1 MWQWFGDVL
10 RTNPAIAVF
19 LSLAIGYAIGKLSF
33 KGIGLGAVTGTLL
46 TALVIGQLDI
56 AISNDVR
63 DVFFLLFLF
72 AIGYSVGPQF
82 VQGVAKNGVPQAAF
96 AIVVCA
102 LCLGMAWL
110 CARIAGY
117 DVGFAAGL
125 FAGANTISSALAL
138 SVDAIERMGKAP
150 DETSALVNAVPTAF
164 AMTYI
169 FGTVGA
175 TMIVALLGP
184 KLLGINLPAAC
195 RAYEVKMGG
204 RADHRGK
211 RSAWHQFI
219 ARAYRIAPD
228 SRFVGQSVSQ
238 METSYHS
245 KQLFVERLRRD
256 DTIFDAKADT
266 VLQAG
271 DIIAVAGAHGDVL
284 KQLGRSLEEVEDK
297 DLLDVPIE
305 GVDVLLTNQHFDG
318 KALGDLADH
327 PSTRGIFLR
336 RIRRGATGVDIPI
349 LAATEL
355 HRGDVLT
362 VYGRP
367 QDVSAAVAALGR
379 ADRTSDETDVGF
391 VAGAIVIGAL
401 IGTLVWHIGSAP
413 ITLSSSG
420 GVLIAGIVAG
430 WLRAVHPT
438 FGKVPPA
445 AGWLMNSL
453 GLNMFIAVVGLSS
466 GPSFVAGAEQLGAGL
481 FLWGIV
487 ATAVPLI
494 LSLYIGR
501 YVFRFDDA
509 ILLGCC
515 AGARASTATL
525 GMLTERAGSQV
536 PALGFTVTCAVG
548 NTLLTVG
555 GIIIVMLMS

>member
-1 MWQWFGDVL
+1 MWQWFVDVL
-10 RTNPAIAVF
+10 RGNPEIAVF
-19 LSLAIGYAIGKLSF
+19 LALAIGHYIGKLSF

-56 AISNDVR
+56 SISSDVR
-63 DVFFLLFLF
+63 AVFFLLFLF
-72 AIGYSVGPQF
+72 AIGYGVGPQF
-82 VQGVAKNGVPQAAF
+82 VQGVAKNGLPQAAF
-96 AIVVCA
+96 TVIVCA
-102 LCLGMAWL
+102 LCLGVAWL
-110 CARIAGY
+110 SAKVAGY
-117 DVGFAAGL
+117 NVGFAAGL

-138 SVDAIERMGKAP
+138 SVDAIGQMGLP
-150 DETSALVNAVPTAF
+150 VQESRDLVHAVPTAF

-169 FGTVGA
+169 FGTIGA
-175 TMIVALLGP
+175 TIIIALLGP
-184 KLLGINLPAAC
+184 KLLGINLVEAC
-195 RAYEVKMGG
+195 KAYEIKMGG
-204 RADHRGK
+204 HLDPDSR

-219 ARAYRIAPD
+219 ARAYRIGPD
-228 SRFVGQSVSQ
+228 SALIGQTAAQ
-238 METSYHS
+238 AEAGYHH
-245 KQLFVERLRRD
+245 KQLFIERIRRD
-256 DTIFDAKADT
+256 NALLEARADT
-266 VLQAG
+266 VLQSG
-271 DIIAVAGAHGDVL
+271 DIIAIAGPHRYIL
-284 KQLGRSLEEVEDK
+284 EQLGHALNEVEDAE
-297 DLLDVPIE
+297 LLDVPIE
-305 GVDVLLTNQHFDG
+305 GVDVLLTNRQFDG
-318 KALGDLADH
+318 KTLGDLAEL

-336 RIRRGATGVDIPI
+336 RVRRGATGVDIPI
-349 LAATEL
+349 LQATEL

-367 QDVSAAVAALGR
+367 QDISAALTTLGR
-379 ADRTSDETDVGF
+379 ADRTTEETDIGF
-391 VAGAIVIGAL
+391 VAGAIVVGAL
-401 IGTLVWHIGSAP
+401 VGTLVWHIGSAP

-430 WLRAVHPT
+430 WLRGVHPT
-438 FGKVPPA
+438 FGRIPPA
-445 AGWLMNSL
+445 AGWLLNSL

-466 GPSFVAGAEQLGAGL
+466 GPSFAAGAEQLGASL

-501 YVFRFDDA
+501 YLFRFDDA

-548 NTLLTVG
+548 NTLLTIG
-555 GIIIVMLMS
+555 GMLIVVLMQ

>member
-1 MWQWFGDVL
+1 MWQWFVDVL
-10 RTNPAIAVF
+10 RAHPAIAVF
-19 LSLAIGYAIGKLSF
+19 LSLAIGYAVGKLSY

-46 TALVIGQLDI
+46 TALVVGQLDI
-56 AISNDVR
+56 VISNDVR
-63 DVFFLLFLF
+63 SIFFLIFLF

-82 VQGVAKNGVPQAAF
+82 VQGVAKNGLPQAAF
-96 AIVVCA
+96 TIVVCV
-102 LCLGMAWL
+102 LCLGVAWL

-117 DVGFAAGL
+117 NVGFAAGL
-125 FAGANTISSALAL
+125 FAGSNTISSALAL
-138 SVDAIERMGKAP
+138 SVDAIEQIGKP
-150 DETSALVNAVPTAF
+150 PEETNALVNAVPTAF

-169 FGTVGA
+169 FGTIGA
-175 TMIVALLGP
+175 TLIIALLGP
-184 KLLGINLPAAC
+184 KLLGINLVEAC
-195 RAYEVKMGG
+195 KAYEIKMGA
-204 RADHRGK
+204 RANHGGHS
-211 RSAWHQFI
+211 SAWHQFI
-219 ARAYRIAPD
+219 ARSYRILPD
-228 SRFVGQSVSQ
+228 SSFIGQTALRV
-238 METSYHS
+238 EASYRH
-245 KQLFVERLRRD
+245 KQFFVERLRRD
-256 DTIFDAKADT
+256 NAIFDVKADT

-271 DIIAVAGAHGDVL
+271 DVIAVAGERGDIL
-284 KQLGRSLEEVEDK
+284 QQLGHSLEEVEDRE
-297 DLLDVPIE
+297 LLDVRIE
-305 GVDVLLTNQHFDG
+305 GVDVLLTNRHFDG
-318 KALGDLADH
+318 KTLSELAKL
-327 PSTRGIFLR
+327 PVTRGIFLR

-349 LAATEL
+349 LPATEL

-367 QDVSAAVAALGR
+367 QDISAAVSTFGR
-379 ADRTSDETDVGF
+379 ADRSSDETDIGF

-401 IGTLVWHIGSAP
+401 VGTLVWHIGSVP

-438 FGKVPPA
+438 FGNVPPA

-453 GLNMFIAVVGLSS
+453 GLNMFIATVGLSS
-466 GPSFVAGAEQLGAGL
+466 GPSFVAGAEQLGASL
-481 FLWGIV
+481 FLWGMV

-501 YVFRFDDA
+501 YLFRFDDA

-548 NTLLTVG
+548 NTLLTIG
-555 GIIIVMLMS
+555 GIIIVMLMR